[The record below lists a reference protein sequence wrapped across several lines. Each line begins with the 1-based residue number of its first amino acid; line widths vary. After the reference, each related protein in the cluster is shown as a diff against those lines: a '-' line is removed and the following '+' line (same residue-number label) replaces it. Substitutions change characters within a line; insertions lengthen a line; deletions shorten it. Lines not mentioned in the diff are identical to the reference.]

1 MLCLNG
7 FSRRY
12 SAVLRFAKFSIL
24 TSSLEVETFL
34 CYLLSLL
41 FFYPSGISHSFVSST
56 RWRKFL
62 WVLLGGLLASRF
74 ARALSR
80 ERGIQLQFAADSFCM
95 MTIPLFSCQG
105 QRKNFFFSFLPR
117 WWRWWRLF
125 WQQSDICWT
134 NTLLLRQIC
143 TFFCQ
148 NFPVFWCGSGGRGE
162 SLSWENN
169 NINEHVSK
177 CRGIFT
183 KDNVTQPLQKNQTRL
198 LWEMT
203 TCNQAFMQL
212 SFENT
217 FIIQG
222 IH

>member
-1 MLCLNG
+1 M
-7 FSRRY
+7 
-12 SAVLRFAKFSIL
+12 
-24 TSSLEVETFL
+24 
-34 CYLLSLL
+34 

-62 WVLLGGLLASRF
+62 WVLVGALDSHRAKLRRDSITVCCRF
-74 ARALSR
+74 FLYDDNS
-80 ERGIQLQFAADSFCM
+80 
-95 MTIPLFSCQG
+95 LFSCQG

-125 WQQSDICWT
+125 WQQPDICWT

-148 NFPVFWCGSGGRGE
+148 NFESDAGRGVAS
-162 SLSWENN
+162 SLLCEKNN

-183 KDNVTQPLQKNQTRL
+183 KDNVTQPLQKTNPDYGKWQHAIIHS
-198 LWEMT
+198 
-203 TCNQAFMQL
+203 CNYHFL
-212 SFENT
+212 RVI
-217 FIIQG
+217 FIIQNQ
-222 IH
+222 IVLSLTLLWWKS